1 VRRPGGGQSRDGCQG
16 EGIAELLAGVDR
28 PDARPVGGHLAID
41 FVNTL
46 GGRPEDPDDEYLNGY
61 NDLLAWTERTGLLQ
75 PYALADL
82 RNAATAKPESAE
94 AALERA
100 RLLREALDRLLEPTS
115 TQNRNRGR
123 ATRPPS
129 VLPTSK
135 RSPMPPLK
143 RHNLHLAWAWP
154 DGTNDLNRPLWPIAL
169 AAVDLFKRR
178 HCSYWP
184 SASTAA
190 GSSSTPA
197 VSTTVGGAA

>member
-1 VRRPGGGQSRDGCQG
+1 MRRFEQ
-16 EGIAELLAGVDR
+16 I
-28 PDARPVGGHLAID
+28 GGHLAID

-82 RNAATAKPESAE
+82 RNAAATANPESAE

-100 RLLREALDRLLEPTS
+100 RLLREALNRLL
-115 TQNRNRGR
+115 R
-123 ATRPPS
+123 AKLNPKPQPRKGDTATIRTAC
-129 VLPTSK
+129 LEAIAHAT
-135 RSPMPPLK
+135 LQ

-169 AAVDLFKRR
+169 AAVDLFQRR
-178 HCSYWP
+178 PCSYSP
-184 SASTAA
+184 SASTVA

-197 VSTTVGGAA
+197 VSTTVDGAAWPAVQS